1 MPSVRAV
8 FTGLA
13 SLWQTGS
20 MSPYPA
26 RFRERALAALA
37 HGTSVVAVA
46 VTLQI
51 DQSTLYRWRQ
61 LAPGTAGPI
70 RPPART

>member
-1 MPSVRAV
+1 
-8 FTGLA
+8 
-13 SLWQTGS
+13 

-26 RFRERALAALA
+26 RFQERALAAPA
-37 HGTSVVAVA
+37 HGTPVVAVA

-51 DQSTLYRWRQ
+51 DPSTLYRWRWRQ